1 MCSEIYFESSWLLT
15 HPTHAHHRII
25 QDDSQFL
32 SIFTEYIVE
41 AELHHIKN
49 VFKLHPSPPA
59 EHNYANYHTDPIHV
73 VLNGYP
79 RFPIDVIVDSPTN
92 HTPRLSAKGIQSARA
107 PIPAI
112 ILRPVPPSVR
122 PMPVRLE
129 PSPKRQKQTTTTTT
143 TPPQHPKLGKPSML
157 FGPTPTLTW
166 SQVLNAVSSRETIQH
181 HPIPVESISSDLPV
195 LPSIASILGEP
206 YSNDVVPNPLF
217 PSQSSPPLQFLGY
230 FNESRL
236 F

>member
-1 MCSEIYFESSWLLT
+1 M
-15 HPTHAHHRII
+15 
-25 QDDSQFL
+25 
-32 SIFTEYIVE
+32 FTEYIVE
-41 AELHHIKN
+41 AELLHIKN
-49 VFKLHPSPPA
+49 VFGLHPSPPA
-59 EHNYANYHTDPIHV
+59 EHNYGHYHTDPIHV

-79 RFPIDVIVDSPTN
+79 RFPMDVVVDSPTN
-92 HTPRLSAKGIQSARA
+92 HTPRLSAKGIQSASA

-112 ILRPVPPSVR
+112 ILRPVPPS
-122 PMPVRLE
+122 VRLE

-143 TPPQHPKLGKPSML
+143 TTAQPKLGKPSML
-157 FGPTPTLTW
+157 FGPTPPLTW
-166 SQVLNAVSSRETIQH
+166 SQVLNVVSSRETIQH

-217 PSQSSPPLQFLGY
+217 SSQSSPSSTDVFIQPLQFSGY
-230 FNESRL
+230 FNDSRM

>member
-1 MCSEIYFESSWLLT
+1 M
-15 HPTHAHHRII
+15 
-25 QDDSQFL
+25 
-32 SIFTEYIVE
+32 FTEYIVE
-41 AELHHIKN
+41 AELLHIKN

-59 EHNYANYHTDPIHV
+59 EHNYGHYRADPIHV

-79 RFPIDVIVDSPTN
+79 RFPIDVVVDSPTH
-92 HTPRLSAKGIQSARA
+92 HTPRLSAKGIQLASV

-122 PMPVRLE
+122 LM

-143 TPPQHPKLGKPSML
+143 TTPPKLGKPSLL
-157 FGPTPTLTW
+157 FGPTPHLTW
-166 SQVLNAVSSRETIQH
+166 SQVLNVVSSRETIQH
-181 HPIPVESISSDLPV
+181 HPIPIESIASDLPV
-195 LPSIASILGEP
+195 LPSIASILGVGES

-217 PSQSSPPLQFLGY
+217 SSQSSPPHTDVFIQPLQFSGY
-230 FNESRL
+230 FNESRM

>member
-1 MCSEIYFESSWLLT
+1 M
-15 HPTHAHHRII
+15 
-25 QDDSQFL
+25 
-32 SIFTEYIVE
+32 FTEYVVE
-41 AELHHIKN
+41 AELLHIKN
-49 VFKLHPSPPA
+49 VFKLHPSPPD

-73 VLNGYP
+73 VLAGYP
-79 RFPIDVIVDSPTN
+79 RFPMDVVVVDSPTN
-92 HTPRLSAKGIQSARA
+92 HTLRLSAKGIQSARA

-112 ILRPVPPSVR
+112 ILRPLPPTK
-122 PMPVRLE
+122 PIE
-129 PSPKRQKQTTTTTT
+129 PSPKRQKQSTTT
-143 TPPQHPKLGKPSML
+143 TPPKLGKPSLL
-157 FGPTPTLTW
+157 FGPTPSLTW

-181 HPIPVESISSDLPV
+181 HPIPVESISTDLPV

>member
-1 MCSEIYFESSWLLT
+1 M
-15 HPTHAHHRII
+15 
-25 QDDSQFL
+25 
-32 SIFTEYIVE
+32 FTEYIVE
-41 AELHHIKN
+41 AELLHIKN
-49 VFKLHPSPPA
+49 VFGLHPSPPA
-59 EHNYANYHTDPIHV
+59 EHNYGHYHTDPIHA
-73 VLNGYP
+73 VLDGYP
-79 RFPIDVIVDSPTN
+79 RFPIDVVVVDSPTN
-92 HTPRLSAKGIQSARA
+92 HTLRLSAKGIQSARA

-112 ILRPVPPSVR
+112 ILRPPPSSA
-122 PMPVRLE
+122 PPTKPLE
-129 PSPKRQKQTTTTTT
+129 PSPKRQKQSTTTATTATTTTT
-143 TPPQHPKLGKPSML
+143 TPPKLGKPSLL
-157 FGPTPTLTW
+157 FGPTPSLTW

>member
-1 MCSEIYFESSWLLT
+1 MCSEIHLESSWLLT
-15 HPTHAHHRII
+15 HPTHSHHRII

-32 SIFTEYIVE
+32 SMFTEYVVD
-41 AELHHIKN
+41 AELIHIKN

-59 EHNYANYHTDPIHV
+59 EHNYGHYRSDPIHV
-73 VLNGYP
+73 VLAGYP
-79 RFPIDVIVDSPTN
+79 RFPIDVVVVDSPTH
-92 HTPRLSAKGIQSARA
+92 HTLRLSAKGIQSARA
-107 PIPAI
+107 PIQAI
-112 ILRPVPPSVR
+112 ILRPSPSSAPPTK
-122 PMPVRLE
+122 PLE
-129 PSPKRQKQTTTTTT
+129 PSPKRQKQSTTT
-143 TPPQHPKLGKPSML
+143 TPPKLGKPSLL
-157 FGPTPTLTW
+157 FGPTPSLTW

-181 HPIPVESISSDLPV
+181 HPIPVESISTDLPV

>member
-1 MCSEIYFESSWLLT
+1 M
-15 HPTHAHHRII
+15 
-25 QDDSQFL
+25 
-32 SIFTEYIVE
+32 FTEYIVE
-41 AELHHIKN
+41 AELLHIKN
-49 VFKLHPSPPA
+49 VFGLHPSPPA
-59 EHNYANYHTDPIHV
+59 EHNYGHYRTDPIHV

-79 RFPIDVIVDSPTN
+79 RFPIDVVVDSPTN
-92 HTPRLSAKGIQSARA
+92 HTPRLSAKGIQSASA

-112 ILRPVPPSVR
+112 ILRPLPPSVR
-122 PMPVRLE
+122 PTPKPLM
-129 PSPKRQKQTTTTTT
+129 PSPKRQRQTTTTTT
-143 TPPQHPKLGKPSML
+143 TTTQPKLGKPSML
-157 FGPTPTLTW
+157 FGPTPPLTW

-217 PSQSSPPLQFLGY
+217 SSQSSPSRTDVFIQPLQFSGY
-230 FNESRL
+230 FNDSRM